1 MQKNNNEQWNS
12 KETVNLGGEW
22 SSSSYNKANNLDMQ
36 EGQAE
41 TAKSPIQLG
50 YTVTKSLWAESVCD
64 VMSVWLAPRLHGGFA
79 HWSSQIIACII
90 AEI

>member
-1 MQKNNNEQWNS
+1 
-12 KETVNLGGEW
+12 
-22 SSSSYNKANNLDMQ
+22 MQ

-64 VMSVWLAPRLHGGFA
+64 VMSV
-79 HWSSQIIACII
+79 
-90 AEI
+90 